1 MKLASLRNAVHDALQ
16 TLSRFPL
23 VLVSAATAT
32 VAGIILLDREGP
44 PQPTILWSFLYGG
57 ILGIPLLIALRLTGE
72 KRRWRPILSWGIQ
85 CAGVVLLVIYA
96 STVPRNVPEAPASA
110 VVCLLLFALAA
121 HMLVAVAPWTGK
133 GEINGFWQYNK
144 NLFLRILVALL
155 FAHVLFGGLAFALAA
170 LDNLFGMQIPGNR
183 YEELWV
189 LMSILFTTWFFL
201 AGIPRNLDELEGARE
216 YPKGLR
222 IFTYYILLPIVF
234 VYLAILYAY
243 LAKILISWDW
253 PQGWVSK
260 LILGFAGTG
269 MFSLLLLHPLGHQ
282 TENIWIRSLIR
293 WFYVVLIPLVV
304 MLFFAVWRR
313 VTEYGMTEGRY
324 LALALGVWLVLTI
337 LYFLLRPA
345 KDIKFIPAS
354 LCVGILIVSLGP
366 WGALPVSER
375 SQVVRLESLLKKNAL
390 LQDGKVHKSSG
401 NVYGRDTWEV
411 SAILSYLHDMHG
423 YDAIQPWFDQ
433 PLRKEAAAPGVGYK
447 DPSDVCSLIGLEFIQ
462 VRQISG
468 GDLVFRP
475 NYEGQ
480 CDITGYNKMVH
491 SHRFGP
497 GFPLSGRLGGG
508 RYTYRASQNLGSMTV
523 VFWKEGTALDSVTID
538 VDSTVAGLFR
548 AHEDA
553 GSENVPL
560 DDMSISGTSGAMRMK
575 MFFWE
580 IHAEQKDE
588 GLRLLWYDAF
598 FLFATGD

>member
-1 MKLASLRNAVHDALQ
+1 MKLPSLRNAVHDALQ

-23 VLVSAATAT
+23 VLVSAGTAT
-32 VAGIILLDREGP
+32 IAGIILLDHEEP
-44 PQPTILWSFLYGG
+44 SQPTILWSFLYAG

-72 KRRWRPILSWGIQ
+72 KKRWGPILSWGIQ
-85 CAGVVLLVIYA
+85 CAGVVLLVIYGA
-96 STVPRNVPEAPASA
+96 IVPPNVPVAPASA
-110 VVCLLLFALAA
+110 VVRLLLFALAA

-144 NLFLRILVALL
+144 NLFLRILAALL

-170 LDNLFGMQIPGNR
+170 LDNLFGMETPGKR

-189 LMSILFTTWFFL
+189 LMSVLFTTWFFL
-201 AGIPRNLDELEGARE
+201 AGIPRDHDELEASRE

-243 LAKILISWDW
+243 LGKILISWDW

-269 MFSLLLLHPLGHQ
+269 IFSLLLLHPLGHQ
-282 TENIWIRSLIR
+282 TENVWVRSVIR

-324 LALALGVWLVLTI
+324 LALALGVWLVFTI
-337 LYFLLRPA
+337 LYFLIRPA
-345 KDIKFIPAS
+345 KNIKFIPAS

-390 LQDGKVHKSSG
+390 LHDGKVRKGSG
-401 NVYGRDTWEV
+401 NVSREDIREV

-423 YDAIQPWFDQ
+423 YDAIQSWFDL
-433 PLRKEAAAPGVGYK
+433 PLREDAAASNFGYK
-447 DPSDVCSLIGLEFIQ
+447 DPSDVCSLMGLEFIHA
-462 VRQISG
+462 RRNSG
-468 GDLVFRP
+468 GGMVFRP
-475 NYEGQ
+475 NYDGQ
-480 CDITGYNKMVH
+480 CDITGYSKMVH
-491 SHRFGP
+491 SHRVGP
-497 GFPLSGRLGGG
+497 GFLRGKLAAG
-508 RYTYRASQNLGSMTV
+508 RYTYRASQNLDSMTV
-523 VFWKEGTALDSVTID
+523 VLWKEETSLDSVTID
-538 VDSTVAGLFR
+538 VDSTVAELFK
-548 AHEDA
+548 AHENA
-553 GSENVPL
+553 GAEIFPL
-560 DDMSISGTSGAMRMK
+560 DDMSISGASGTMRMK

-580 IHAEQKDE
+580 IHAEQKDG